1 MNNAHILG
9 TERIGKLLVQYS
21 IPAIIGMT
29 ITSLYNIIDSIFI
42 GHGVGPMGIAGLA
55 ITFPLMNLVVA
66 FCTMVS
72 AGGSTISSIR
82 LGQKDL
88 DGATEVL
95 GNTLMFCLVNA
106 FIFGSVS
113 FIFLDD
119 ILRFFGASNDTLPYA
134 RDFMQVILLGTPV
147 TYTMIG
153 LNNIMRATGYPKKA
167 MLTSMVTVVCNIIL
181 APIFIFQFDWG
192 IRGAATATV
201 ISQFIGMLCVASH
214 FLQKTSVVRL
224 QRGFWKMKKRIIS
237 SILSIGM
244 SPFLMNVTACVI
256 VIIVNNSLQQYGGDM
271 AIGAYGIINR
281 LLVLYV
287 MIVLGLTMGMQP
299 IVGYNFGA
307 QKHDRVKATLRLTII
322 AGVCITSTGFL
333 ICELFPHAISAI
345 FTSDEELI
353 DIASR
358 GVRIGVAI
366 FPLVGAQIVIGNFF
380 QSIGKAKISIFLSL
394 TRQLLYLLPGLLIFP
409 HYFGLDGIWI
419 CMPVSDFFAFVTAA
433 VALWIYNTP
442 LSVKSRKYII
452 HSAQTHH
459 LFAPNRWSV
468 YPKRMMYVAATLF
481 ALDALYRIFIGNA
494 PCLQYHGS
502 NDKQQQQTTY
512 KNISAYRE
520 WHNIRELARPK
531 LPGPACSPNTYGDRR
546 NGQPKHIS

>member
-1 MNNAHILG
+1 MNDPHILG
-9 TERIGKLLVQYS
+9 TVRIDKLLLQYS

-95 GNTLMFCLVNA
+95 SNTLMFCLVNA
-106 FIFGSVS
+106 FVFGSLS
-113 FIFLDD
+113 FLFLDD
-119 ILRFFGASNDTLPYA
+119 ILRFFGASNETLPYA
-134 RDFMQVILLGTPV
+134 RAFMQVILLGTPV
-147 TYTMIG
+147 TYVMIG

-167 MLTSMVTVVCNIIL
+167 MLTSMVTVVCNLIL

-201 ISQFIGMLCVASH
+201 ISQFIGMVWVVSH
-214 FLQKTSVVRL
+214 FLQKTSTIRL
-224 QRGFWKMKKRIIS
+224 HRDFWKMKKHIIG

-307 QKHDRVKATLRLTII
+307 QKHDRVKATLRLTIL

-333 ICELFPHAISAI
+333 ICELFPNAISAL
-345 FTSDEELI
+345 FTSDDELI
-353 DIASR
+353 GIASR
-358 GVRIGVAI
+358 GVRIAVAI
-366 FPLVGAQIVIGNFF
+366 FPLVGAQIVISNFF

-409 HYFGLDGIWI
+409 HYFDLDGIWMS
-419 CMPVSDFFAFVTAA
+419 MPVSDFFAFLTAA
-433 VALWIYNTP
+433 VALWIYI
-442 LSVKSRKYII
+442 KK
-452 HSAQTHH
+452 
-459 LFAPNRWSV
+459 W
-468 YPKRMMYVAATLF
+468 
-481 ALDALYRIFIGNA
+481 
-494 PCLQYHGS
+494 
-502 NDKQQQQTTY
+502 
-512 KNISAYRE
+512 KN
-520 WHNIRELARPK
+520 
-531 LPGPACSPNTYGDRR
+531 
-546 NGQPKHIS
+546 

>member
-201 ISQFIGMLCVASH
+201 ISQFIGMVWVVSH

-322 AGVCITSTGFL
+322 AGVCI
-333 ICELFPHAISAI
+333 
-345 FTSDEELI
+345 
-353 DIASR
+353 
-358 GVRIGVAI
+358 
-366 FPLVGAQIVIGNFF
+366 
-380 QSIGKAKISIFLSL
+380 LSL
-394 TRQLLYLLPGLLIFP
+394 
-409 HYFGLDGIWI
+409 
-419 CMPVSDFFAFVTAA
+419 
-433 VALWIYNTP
+433 
-442 LSVKSRKYII
+442 I
-452 HSAQTHH
+452 H
-459 LFAPNRWSV
+459 
-468 YPKRMMYVAATLF
+468 
-481 ALDALYRIFIGNA
+481 I
-494 PCLQYHGS
+494 
-502 NDKQQQQTTY
+502 
-512 KNISAYRE
+512 
-520 WHNIRELARPK
+520 
-531 LPGPACSPNTYGDRR
+531 
-546 NGQPKHIS
+546 